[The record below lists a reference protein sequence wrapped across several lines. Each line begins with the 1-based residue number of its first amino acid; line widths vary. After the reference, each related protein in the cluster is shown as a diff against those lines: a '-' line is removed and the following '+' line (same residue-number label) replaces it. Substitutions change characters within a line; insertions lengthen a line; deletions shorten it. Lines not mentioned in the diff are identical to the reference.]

1 MAKSNSVVSG
11 VLFGVAVGVIAGLLL
26 APRPGKDSRPAVSV
40 QAGELRQKAVEYVST
55 VRQKMRGKNGEGSL
69 EVTVDQQAGTPG

>member
-26 APRPGKDSRPAVSV
+26 APKPGKDSRRVVSV
-40 QAGELRQKAVEYVST
+40 QASELRQKAVEYVT
-55 VRQKMRGKNGEGSL
+55 TMRHKMQGKSGEEAPEG
-69 EVTVDQQAGTPG
+69 TVDQQVGTPG